1 MAKAKRMYG
10 CTECGATFPKWA
22 GQCGECGAWNTL
34 VETLLEANAATP
46 SGRAGWAG
54 DQVQIKTLAE
64 VSVEEVPRFS
74 TASGE
79 LDRVLGGGLVDGSV
93 VLIGGD
99 PGIGKS
105 TILLQTLCNIAT
117 RFPALYVTGEESQQQ
132 VAMRARRLGLPEDKL
147 KVMTETCIESII
159 ATARVEKP
167 KVMVIDSIQTIFTE
181 QLQSEPGGVA
191 QVRESAALLVRFAK
205 QSGTAIFLVGHVTKE
220 GALAGPRVLEHMVD
234 TVLYFEGESD
244 GRLRLLRAVKN
255 RFGAINE
262 LGVFGMTDKGLKE
275 VTNPSAI
282 FLTRAQEEV
291 PGSVVMAT
299 WEGTRPML
307 VEVQAL
313 VDTSHMANPRRV
325 TLGLDQNRLAMLLAV
340 LHRHGGIPTYDQDVF
355 LNVVGGVKVLETASD
370 LALMAAVISSLRN
383 KPLPHDLL
391 VFGEVG
397 LSGEIRPVPSGQER
411 LKEAAKHGFKRA
423 IGCYSAAL
431 RFSAVFALSGSSS
444 RNRKHVLNLLRQDEK
459 RRPRPPFL
467 FVFAEGG
474 EFAFQQAVITE
485 VELHQAAQVADRVE
499 VDMPAD
505 KTEQVRLSTC
515 QHHFHPHTGVIGQLD
530 VGLEWLI
537 RVAIPAV
544 WTLD

>member
-10 CTECGATFPKWA
+10 CTECGSTFPKWA
-22 GQCGECGAWNTL
+22 GQCGDCGTWNTL
-34 VETLLEANAATP
+34 VETIIEGAAPP

-54 DQVQIKTLAE
+54 EQANIRTLAE

-105 TILLQTLCNIAT
+105 TILLQTLCAIAQQY
-117 RFPALYVTGEESQQQ
+117 PALYVTGEESQQQ
-132 VAMRARRLGLPEDKL
+132 VAMRARRLDLPQDRL

-159 ATARVEKP
+159 ATARLEKP

-181 QLQSEPGGVA
+181 QLQSAPGGVA

-255 RFGAINE
+255 RFGAVNE

-282 FLTRAQEEV
+282 FLTRAQEAV

-299 WEGTRPML
+299 WEGTRPMR

-313 VDTSHMANPRRV
+313 VDTSHLANPRRV

-340 LHRHGGIPTYDQDVF
+340 LHRHGSIPTYDQDVF
-355 LNVVGGVKVLETASD
+355 INVVGGVKVLETAAD

-383 KPLPHDLL
+383 RPLDTDLL

-423 IGCYSAAL
+423 IVPKGNAPKEAPAGLQIIAVTRLEQAL
-431 RFSAVFALSGSSS
+431 DALF
-444 RNRKHVLNLLRQDEK
+444 E
-459 RRPRPPFL
+459 
-467 FVFAEGG
+467 
-474 EFAFQQAVITE
+474 
-485 VELHQAAQVADRVE
+485 
-499 VDMPAD
+499 
-505 KTEQVRLSTC
+505 
-515 QHHFHPHTGVIGQLD
+515 
-530 VGLEWLI
+530 
-537 RVAIPAV
+537 
-544 WTLD
+544 